1 MQVQARCRSM
11 CRCGLTGR
19 GRTGA
24 GQGQGPSRVARLPR
38 VSLPTAARNVQS
50 IGRTPLVQTYF
61 GCCSNCHSYGFSF
74 LALFSPSV
82 FFSSLSIVAAPS
94 GCGVGEKRPWVVQD
108 EIDKGKRIMEPC
120 KNDGMPPRPK
130 LPYCRSVP
138 WPNASM
144 GKGRA
149 RGTGGWGQDNLIAHP
164 PASTVHHSTAKEV
177 PIRRLAGGLS
187 SPSWVLLGPGRTP
200 RSIVQSAFSHSSEHL
215 GIYLCLVLSLIFSNS
230 HSRSHSL
237 APGRPINP

>member
-1 MQVQARCRSM
+1 MRLDGQGQD
-11 CRCGLTGR
+11 R
-19 GRTGA
+19 GRT
-24 GQGQGPSRVARLPR
+24 GQGPSRVARLPR
-38 VSLPTAARNVQS
+38 VSLPAAARNVQS
-50 IGRTPLVQTYF
+50 TGRTPLVQTYF
-61 GCCSNCHSYGFSF
+61 GCCSNCHRYGFSF
-74 LALFSPSV
+74 LCPFSPSL
-82 FFSSLSIVAAPS
+82 FFSSLSIVTAPS

-164 PASTVHHSTAKEV
+164 PTSTVVYLPT
-177 PIRRLAGGLS
+177 RRLAGGLS
-187 SPSWVLLGPGRTP
+187 TPSRVLLGPGRTP
-200 RSIVQSAFSHSSEHL
+200 PSIVQSAFSRTY
-215 GIYLCLVLSLIFSNS
+215 GYLCLVLSLIFSNS
-230 HSRSHSL
+230 HSHSHSL